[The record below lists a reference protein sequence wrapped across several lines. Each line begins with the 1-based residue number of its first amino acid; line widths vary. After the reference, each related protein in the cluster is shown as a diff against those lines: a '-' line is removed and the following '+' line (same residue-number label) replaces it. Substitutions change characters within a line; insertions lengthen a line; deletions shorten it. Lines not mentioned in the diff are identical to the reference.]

1 MMKHLF
7 SFLIIVSFAVIWLP
21 FKKHKVIFSLNF
33 LNKRRKAILYLKNTL
48 KK

>member
-7 SFLIIVSFAVIWLP
+7 SFLIIA
-21 FKKHKVIFSLNF
+21 SLLLFGCRSKTQSNF